1 MPIFALLLLLLFSC
15 KEKGT
20 QEYTIQGSDVKEG
33 MVYLWSSDETHGEL
47 SSTMSNGSFAMS
59 VTMGDSAILTL
70 VLPDG
75 KTIPLFAKRG
85 ITATL
90 HPDTLLKSGWRVEG
104 GATQALHDSITRV
117 LDATDDIA
125 QQKKIIEEF
134 IDKHPISEINIDLFH
149 RYLVDIPNP
158 DNEYIRKKISKL
170 GGALQDHQYFVNIK
184 KQVDKKNGSVKHRMF
199 PSFSYTTADSTKSD
213 LGKYTNGYLLINFW
227 ATWDSVSRESLGNL
241 RMIKE
246 MVRSENFAILNISL
260 DNDSARWREAIATD
274 SIIGDN
280 VIDIKG
286 MNSEILETFNLTSLP
301 YSMLLT
307 PYKRIAEYD
316 LSLDSL
322 TAVLIDSLTHKHD
335 TKNDKKNDKKKKNN
349 K

>member
-1 MPIFALLLLLLFSC
+1 MLLLFSC

-75 KTIPLFAKRG
+75 KTIPLFAKPG

-104 GATQALHDSITRV
+104 GTTQALHDSISRV
-117 LDATDDIA
+117 LDATDNIA
-125 QQKKIIEEF
+125 QQKRIIEEF

-170 GGALQDHQYFVNIK
+170 GGVLQDHQYFVNIK

-246 MVRSENFAILNISL
+246 MVRSKNFAILNISL